1 MLHFSRSVSASVDL
15 WQVRG
20 LVKQHIDSFNYFINA
35 EIKKIV
41 RAKGNERV
49 TCDTDP
55 NWYFKCAPDQAMRR
69 HNTARHTFPHAD
81 MSPHACAAPCIR
93 HTLLAG
99 IAIVLMP
106 SCMRMVPLRYTNIH
120 VGQPQIEE
128 DYVTADVTPQVRL
141 RQQAMTCSMQGVRQC
156 TSHLTGEDAEH
167 DPLNI
172 GPVCILSVWAVCT
185 RY

>member
-55 NWYFKCAPDQAMRR
+55 NWYFKCAPARALRR
-69 HNTARHTFPHAD
+69 PNCSPPHI
-81 MSPHACAAPCIR
+81 PAC
-93 HTLLAG
+93 
-99 IAIVLMP
+99 
-106 SCMRMVPLRYTNIH
+106 
-120 VGQPQIEE
+120 
-128 DYVTADVTPQVRL
+128 
-141 RQQAMTCSMQGVRQC
+141 
-156 TSHLTGEDAEH
+156 
-167 DPLNI
+167 
-172 GPVCILSVWAVCT
+172 
-185 RY
+185 